1 MVCVDVALCVGI
13 QVFILGRMAHNTR
26 ALDILLRKI
35 GSVTR
40 YVSSH
45 PDMTQ
50 YGPFS

>member
-1 MVCVDVALCVGI
+1 MSVDA

-40 YVSSH
+40 
-45 PDMTQ
+45 
-50 YGPFS
+50 